1 MASWHGMIEGKGWGS
16 WPPAAR
22 PAIIPAPPLCERA
35 LVASNADGGN
45 IELPGETF
53 FDGVGSIYL

>member
-1 MASWHGMIEGKGWGS
+1 MALGHSAKAHGS
-16 WPPAAR
+16 RSYHARPR
-22 PAIIPAPPLCERA
+22 PAIIPSPPLCKRA

-45 IELPGETF
+45 IELASETF